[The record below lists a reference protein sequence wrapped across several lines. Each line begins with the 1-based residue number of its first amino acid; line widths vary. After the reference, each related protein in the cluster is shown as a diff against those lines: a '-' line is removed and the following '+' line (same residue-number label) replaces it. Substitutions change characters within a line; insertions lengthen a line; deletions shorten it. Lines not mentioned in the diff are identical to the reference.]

1 MRILLTNDDG
11 IEALGIRTLAE
22 ALLPLQDL
30 EIYVVAPSE
39 ERSGVGHGVTFRE
52 ALAPT
57 PHDFYGLPVKAW
69 SINGNPADCV
79 KVAYYLLFKDQERPD
94 LVLSGINVGANL
106 GKDVYYSGTCS
117 AAREAVILGI
127 PAVALSYDNYHNQAS
142 FGEVGSIIGPLLQQ
156 FMEQT
161 KQKQMPEKV
170 FWNVN
175 VPDLPENQV
184 KGITPAV
191 LAFDFYNDVYSPA
204 ETGYFLGREY
214 PDQWD
219 TQGEQEDFR
228 LLKSGYMTVTPVH
241 IDSTDRKLLEQMK
254 EWPLLK
260 NKPRGE

>member
-52 ALAPT
+52 ALAPA

-69 SINGNPADCV
+69 SVNGNPADCV
-79 KVAYYLLFKDQERPD
+79 KAAYYLLFKDQERPD

-127 PAVALSYDNYHNQAS
+127 PAVALSYDNYHNPTS
-142 FGEVGSIIGPLLQQ
+142 FGEVGKIIEPLLKQ

-161 KQKQMPEKV
+161 KQKQMPPKV

-175 VPDLPENQV
+175 VPDLPKSQI

-191 LAFDFYNDVYSPA
+191 LAFDFYHDVYSPSDS
-204 ETGYFLGREY
+204 GYFLGREY
-214 PDQWD
+214 PERMEKQS
-219 TQGEQEDFR
+219 TEEDFQ
-228 LLKSGYMTVTPVH
+228 LVKQGYTTVTPIH

-260 NKPRGE
+260 K